1 MTEQPKSWRD
11 VIKVHPAADMF
22 PMMTADKK
30 KVLGEDI
37 KKNRLHERVTLYGN
51 LNAVETWQL
60 LDGRNRL
67 DAMELVGLPVFVENG
82 EIRNELWAFRRDDQ
96 VDPYEFVISAN
107 VHRRHLTP
115 EQKRDLIAKLL
126 KAQPSKS
133 NRTIAKQTKADHKT
147 VGAMRDKLEARGEI
161 PHVSTVEDTKGRKQP
176 SNKKRRDIEDRVG
189 TDATADEPAQAEGA
203 FPIYGSCAGGRVVT
217 ESTSTKAK
225 ATDRAATPK
234 TIIELRARLRE
245 ETGKQRMAAQF
256 NQRLSHDLRITQIE
270 RDALRREQAAMAK
283 PMPVFRAAADGADR
297 AAQRRMVSEGI
308 MSALDLFECDGIDP
322 ADRAAGII
330 ERFNL
335 AIAEASG
342 PGKFSVMRVRRAIE
356 AMTTVFAAITAEQ
369 HEEEQSI

>member
-22 PMMTADKK
+22 PMMTADEK

-176 SNKKRRDIEDRVG
+176 SSKKRHDIEDRVG
-189 TDATADEPAQAEGA
+189 TDATSDEPAQAEGA

-217 ESTSTKAK
+217 ERTSTKAK
-225 ATDRAATPK
+225 ADRAAV
-234 TIIELRARLRE
+234 
-245 ETGKQRMAAQF
+245 KQP
-256 NQRLSHDLRITQIE
+256 T
-270 RDALRREQAAMAK
+270 
-283 PMPVFRAAADGADR
+283 PMPDVTAAADR
-297 AAQRRMVSEGI
+297 AEGVRGDVAKPREVIRGVFLNHAAEALRHAHAVAWEASASPQEMTDDFIEAALRTARAWSALVTTARKAQRGSSR
-308 MSALDLFECDGIDP
+308 
-322 ADRAAGII
+322 
-330 ERFNL
+330 
-335 AIAEASG
+335 
-342 PGKFSVMRVRRAIE
+342 
-356 AMTTVFAAITAEQ
+356 
-369 HEEEQSI
+369 